1 MASCQNMAPETG
13 HISEAA
19 EEMAALGGALEA
31 RAGWPSIPYC
41 LCSFGF
47 LGLAKLPRASTS
59 REETAI
65 PTLEDYLKKTATLQ
79 GIALV
84 F

>member
-1 MASCQNMAPETG
+1 MAPETG

-31 RAGWPSIPYC
+31 VRGGLQTPASSIPYC

-84 F
+84 S

>member
-1 MASCQNMAPETG
+1 MAPETG

-31 RAGWPSIPYC
+31 RAGWPSNPCVVHSYC

-47 LGLAKLPRASTS
+47 LGLAKLPRASTF

-79 GIALV
+79 GITLV